1 MPDLKS
7 SLKGLDKDFLLIL
20 AQMWEIDK
28 PSGDAENISD
38 QLLSTLIN
46 PQSFKKILEDIQ
58 PDSEIA
64 LNDLINHH
72 GKIPWGLFCRQ
83 HGDLRIMGSS
93 KIEREEPQIH
103 PISAT
108 EWLWYRGIIFK
119 SFFEEGTE
127 LQEYAYLPDEFL
139 KFLLPPS
146 DTQMDRPAGNPIQIG
161 KTWQI
166 QESNDHIVDDA
177 CTLLSALRMG
187 ISLEEFCQF
196 KIPTRLLIDLLF
208 LSGVLDENH
217 RPLAEK
223 TRQFLETSRTKA
235 LSSLAFI
242 WLDSTQFNELTMVPD
257 LVCEGRLKNQAL
269 QARNEIIKFIRKLPV
284 NQWWDAS
291 SFIDGIRKV
300 NPDFLR
306 PAGDYD
312 SWLIRDRNS
321 NEYLRGFS
329 NWDKVEG
336 RLIFF
341 ILNMCHWLGVIDLVW
356 RGQTDKP
363 EAFRVTDRGKDLLE
377 RKIPAV
383 QRDENEE
390 INARSN
396 GQLLLPRLVP
406 RVVRY
411 QIARFCEWLGEN
423 EDTYRYFI
431 SPTTLQQAEKQ
442 GLKIS
447 QIVALLKKHG
457 KQPLPPTLLQA
468 LQRWEK
474 DHLQAHFDQAVLLRV
489 TESIILDQLEKSR
502 AKRFLLERISPNLI
516 VIKSGGQNAVQQALI
531 ELGYLS
537 EINPSL

>member
-7 SLKGLDKDFLLIL
+7 SLKDLDKDFLLIL
-20 AQMWEIDK
+20 AQMWEMDEPGSDRENLSDK
-28 PSGDAENISD
+28 
-38 QLLSTLIN
+38 LLTTLTN

-58 PDSEIA
+58 PDSKIA

-72 GKIPWGLFCRQ
+72 GKIPWRLFCRQ

-139 KFLLPPS
+139 DFLLPPS
-146 DTQMDRPAGNPIQIG
+146 DSQMDHPVGNPIQIG

-187 ISLEEFCQF
+187 ISLEEFCHF

-208 LSGVLDENH
+208 LSGILDDAH

-223 TRQFLETSRTKA
+223 TRQFLEASRTKA
-235 LSSLAFI
+235 LSSVVFI
-242 WLDSTQFNELTMVPD
+242 WLDSTQFNELTLVPD
-257 LVCEGRLKNQAL
+257 LVCEGRLKNQPL
-269 QARNEIIKFIRKLPV
+269 QARNEIIKFIRKLPI
-284 NQWWDAS
+284 NQWWDTS
-291 SFIDGIRKV
+291 SFIDGICKV

-341 ILNMCHWLGVIDLVW
+341 ILNMCHWLGVMDLAW
-356 RGQTDKP
+356 RGQTDTP
-363 EAFRVTDRGKDLLE
+363 DAFRVTDRGKDLLE

-383 QRDENEE
+383 QRDENGA

-411 QIARFCEWLGEN
+411 QIARFCKWLGEK

-502 AKRFLLERISPNLI
+502 AKLNCPPKVGHQNQQKGCSFYELPPKSWTPKPTERVQFL
-516 VIKSGGQNAVQQALI
+516 
-531 ELGYLS
+531 
-537 EINPSL
+537 